1 MAKGHNGSDAYGG
14 CMRGLRFPKEETA
27 RRVARIRKTMERRG
41 LDLLVVFSSPGSMRY
56 GQRGHVLYLSGYEP
70 YFGNAMVII
79 PVEKGKD
86 SLLQT
91 DSADYFPSECTWI
104 ENVVSAQDPAR
115 TIVDY
120 MREERLEGAR
130 IGLVGEYTVPPQLL
144 GRFRRMLRDS
154 KVMLVSDILED
165 ERAVKSEH
173 EISCIKKA
181 LDIAK
186 KGIDAGAAC
195 AKPGLSERTITGEIE
210 RQCRL
215 AGSEGF
221 PHNTMVTSGTN
232 EMHLEWWWYCGDRK
246 LKKND
251 SWNIDLGTMFGGYCC
266 DIARSLC
273 LGRATRRHHQAYE
286 QLIMAFEA
294 AMESAVPGEMASE
307 VNRAAEAVLNKR
319 FEGDFSGI
327 GHGVGLEVHEWPFV
341 GYEYILNDPVYG
353 DRELKE
359 NMVISVEPQV
369 YLKEFGYLQFEDE
382 FVVTRSGGKRLS
394 RQPLGLIEI
403 R

>member
-1 MAKGHNGSDAYGG
+1 
-14 CMRGLRFPKEETA
+14 MRGLRFPKKETA
-27 RRVARIRKTMERRG
+27 RRVGRIRKTMERRG
-41 LDLLVVFSSPGSMRY
+41 IDLLAVFSSPGSMRY

-79 PVEKGKD
+79 PVEKGTD

-104 ENVVSAQDPAR
+104 DKVVSAQDPTS
-115 TIVDY
+115 TIADY
-120 MREERLEGAR
+120 VREERLEGAR
-130 IGLVGEYTVPPQLL
+130 IGLVGEYSIPPQML
-144 GRFRRMLRDS
+144 GRLRRRLRGS

-165 ERAVKSEH
+165 QRALKSEY
-173 EISCIKKA
+173 EISCIRNA
-181 LDIAK
+181 LDIAT
-186 KGIDAGAAC
+186 KGIDAGAVC
-195 AKPGLSERTITGEIE
+195 AAPGLSERLVAGEIE
-210 RQCRL
+210 RQCRMV
-215 AGSEGF
+215 GSEGF
-221 PHNTMVTSGTN
+221 PHNTMVTSGTDEN
-232 EMHLEWWWYCGDRK
+232 YLAWWWYCGDRK

-251 SWNIDLGTMFGGYCC
+251 PWNIDLGTMFGGYCC

-307 VNRAAEAVLNKR
+307 VNRAAEAVMNR
-319 FEGDFSGI
+319 HFEGDFSGI

-341 GYEYILNDPVYG
+341 GYEYILNDPVYKN
-353 DRELKE
+353 RELKE

-369 YLKEFGYLQFEDE
+369 YLREFGYLQFEDE

>member
-1 MAKGHNGSDAYGG
+1 
-14 CMRGLRFPKEETA
+14 MRGLRFPKEETA
-27 RRVARIRKTMERRG
+27 CRVGRIRKIMERCG
-41 LDLLVVFSSPGSMRY
+41 IDLLVVFSSPGSMRY
-56 GQRGHVLYLSGYEP
+56 GQRGHVMYLSGYEP

-79 PVEKGKD
+79 PVEKGMD

-115 TIVDY
+115 TIADY
-120 MREERLEGAR
+120 MREERLEGVR
-130 IGLVGEYTVPPQLL
+130 IGLVGEYSVPPQLL

-154 KVMLVSDILED
+154 KVMLVSDVLED
-165 ERAVKSEH
+165 ERAVKSEY

-186 KGIDAGAAC
+186 KGIDAGVAY
-195 AKPGLSERTITGEIE
+195 AKPGLSERMVTGEIE

-221 PHNTMVTSGTN
+221 PHNTMVSSGTDEN
-232 EMHLEWWWYCGDRK
+232 HLEWWWYCGDRK
-246 LKKND
+246 LRKND
-251 SWNIDLGTMFGGYCC
+251 PWNIDLGTMFGGYCC

-273 LGRATRRHHQAYE
+273 LGRAARRHHQAYE

-294 AMESAVPGEMASE
+294 AMESALPGEMASG
-307 VNRAAEAVLNKR
+307 VNRAAEVVMNKR

-327 GHGVGLEVHEWPFV
+327 GHGVGLEVHEWPFI
-341 GYEYILNDPVYG
+341 GYEYILNDLVYR

-369 YLKEFGYLQFEDE
+369 YLKDFGYIQFEDE

-394 RQPLGLIEI
+394 RHPLGLMEI
-403 R
+403 GY

>member
-1 MAKGHNGSDAYGG
+1 
-14 CMRGLRFPKEETA
+14 MRGLRFPKEETA

-41 LDLLVVFSSPGSMRY
+41 IDLLGVFSSPGSMRY
-56 GQRGHVLYLSGYEP
+56 GQRGHVMYLSGYEP
-70 YFGNAMVII
+70 YFGNTMVII
-79 PVEKGKD
+79 PVEKSMD

-115 TIVDY
+115 TIADY
-120 MREERLEGAR
+120 MREGKLERAR
-130 IGLVGEYTVPPQLL
+130 IGLVGEYSVPPQML
-144 GRFRRMLRDS
+144 GRLRRRLRDS
-154 KVMLVSDILED
+154 KIMLVSDMLED
-165 ERAVKSEH
+165 QRALKSEH

-186 KGIDAGAAC
+186 KGIDAGAVY
-195 AKPGLSERTITGEIE
+195 AKPGFSERMVAGEIE

-221 PHNTMVTSGTN
+221 PHNTMVTGGTD
-232 EMHLEWWWYCGDRK
+232 EKHLEWWWYCGDRK
-246 LKKND
+246 LRKND
-251 SWNIDLGTMFGGYCC
+251 PWNIDLGTMFGGYCC

-273 LGRATRRHHQAYE
+273 LGRATRRHHHAYE

-341 GYEYILNDPVYG
+341 GYECILNDPVYR

-369 YLKEFGYLQFEDE
+369 YLKEFGYLQFEEE

-394 RQPLGLIEI
+394 RLPLGLIEI